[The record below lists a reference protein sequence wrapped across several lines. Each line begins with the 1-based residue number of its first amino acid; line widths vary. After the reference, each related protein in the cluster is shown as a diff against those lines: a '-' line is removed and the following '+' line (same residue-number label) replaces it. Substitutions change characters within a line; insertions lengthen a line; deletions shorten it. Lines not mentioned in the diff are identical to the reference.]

1 MEQGINCLSMD
12 NAHII
17 SFLLLRIMQ
26 LSSTLVV

>member
-1 MEQGINCLSMD
+1 MEQGINFLSMD
-12 NAHII
+12 NSHII